1 VGFGWTIVALIA
13 VLAIAWRFLGS
24 YMAAVFDG
32 RVRWLAF
39 IERPVYR
46 LLSVDPASEQ
56 SWRRYGA
63 SLIVFSG
70 MALLVTYLIFRL
82 QGVLPF
88 NPQHLPGVTP
98 ALARNTSVSF
108 VTNTNWQAYSGV
120 TTMSYLSH
128 PGERL
133 GLWLPE
139 RGQLPEGLCL
149 PDQAQARRRARAV
162 PAERPVGRLPAGAG
176 RRRRLSRQ
184 MRSLAAACRR

>member
-1 VGFGWTIVALIA
+1 MGFGWTIVALIA

-46 LLSVDPASEQ
+46 LLSVNPDSEQ

-88 NPQHLPGVTP
+88 NPQHPPGVTP
-98 ALARNTSVSF
+98 P
-108 VTNTNWQAYSGV
+108 W
-120 TTMSYLSH
+120 
-128 PGERL
+128 PGTPRC
-133 GLWLPE
+133 P
-139 RGQLPEGLCL
+139 
-149 PDQAQARRRARAV
+149 
-162 PAERPVGRLPAGAG
+162 
-176 RRRRLSRQ
+176 S
-184 MRSLAAACRR
+184 